1 MNKPTLFL
9 DTTIQIDRVGGSMK
23 RQVQLEKE
31 LANYRLITSTYVLG
45 EYLRTIVKD
54 AIYLYGLV
62 DQCTYLDEVLT
73 DLGRHP
79 NKRESSRM
87 MMILGGL
94 LRSSRIIT
102 PSFQLQTRSE
112 FQERLSRYIEFGLLK
127 HFMLGIS
134 EIMDSTQCGL
144 ARERPQLLSLMN
156 DNVLSYQLRSQCTR
170 YVRECDLAER
180 MEAWR
185 PELAMLADGLAHES
199 DPVLVRMGQ
208 LAQQI
213 SENPV
218 VARGRNCTWYL
229 GDLVIAL
236 ELPADV
242 PLYTTNVRH
251 FAPILAI
258 LGKKLHESTPASTG

>member
-1 MNKPTLFL
+1 MSKPTIFL
-9 DTTIQIDRVGGSMK
+9 DTTIQIDRVGGSTK

-62 DQCTYLDEVLT
+62 DKYTYLDEVIT

-102 PSFQLQTRSE
+102 PSFQLQTRSD
-112 FQERLSRYIEFGLLK
+112 FQERLSRYIEIGLLK

-134 EIMDSTQCGL
+134 EIVDTTQCGL
-144 ARERPQLLSLMN
+144 AGERPQLVSLPN
-156 DNVLSYQLRSQCTR
+156 DGLLSYQLRSQCVR
-170 YVRECDLAER
+170 RVRECDLAEQ
-180 MEAWR
+180 MQGWR
-185 PELAMLADGLAHES
+185 PELTALAEGLTQES
-199 DPVLVRMGQ
+199 DPVLLRMGQ
-208 LAQQI
+208 LARQI
-213 SENPV
+213 LENPV

-242 PLYTTNVRH
+242 PLYTNTISKRSVRD
-251 FAPILAI
+251 I
-258 LGKKLHESTPASTG
+258 

>member
-1 MNKPTLFL
+1 MSKPTIFL

-23 RQVQLEKE
+23 RQVELEKK
-31 LANYRLITSTYVLG
+31 LANYRLITSAYVLG

-62 DQCTYLDEVLT
+62 DECTYLDEVIT
-73 DLGRHP
+73 YLGRHP

-94 LRSSRIIT
+94 LRSSRIIP
-102 PSFQLQTRSE
+102 PSFQLQTRSD
-112 FQERLSRYIEFGLLK
+112 FQDRLSRYIEIGLLK

-134 EIMDSTQCGL
+134 EIVDSTQCGL
-144 ARERPQLLSLMN
+144 AHERPQLVSLPN
-156 DNVLSYQLRSQCTR
+156 ADLLSYQLRSQCIR
-170 YVRECDLAER
+170 RVRECDLAER
-180 MEAWR
+180 MATWR
-185 PELAMLADGLAHES
+185 PELKALADGLAHES
-199 DPVLVRMGQ
+199 DPVLVRIGQ
-208 LAQQI
+208 LARQI
-213 SENPV
+213 IEDPV

-236 ELPADV
+236 ELPSDV

-258 LGKKLHESTPASTG
+258 LGKRLHEGPPAPT